1 MDEAR
6 CAARMSVVVG
16 LGLERTPTSID
27 RHGALVDGVAP
38 ISFRPAYRITQK

>member
-16 LGLERTPTSID
+16 LGLERTPTHQLTD
-27 RHGALVDGVAP
+27 MELLWTGWRLFRFARP
-38 ISFRPAYRITQK
+38 IV